1 MTMGVLRRIAGAI
14 TSLAGVAVLLLLIA
28 GVPLMLVLLVG
39 WPLPHTLPS
48 WNQITMT
55 FQTQGIDMGVLLR
68 VLACVLWVLWAY
80 LMVGM
85 LVELVATLRGLQGR
99 RRPWVAPGQRLAALL
114 VGVVM
119 LGIALM
125 SRPAASTRPVS
136 LSAALTPKTAV
147 VALYDPPP
155 HPDPAA
161 VHASLLSSSPA
172 PAADQN
178 VQVQPGDSL
187 WAIAGQEYGNPQE
200 WPQIWGANQGQVED
214 NGQTFTDPSLID
226 PGWQL
231 TVPDASPAA
240 TTVPPVET
248 PAAAASPP
256 ALNAEQEVE
265 VQSGD
270 SLWAISGRE
279 YGNPQDWTQIWDAD
293 QRQTEENGQVFT
305 DPSLIDPGW
314 NLQVPALDP
323 TATAPTAPAAPSVP
337 TQAVPPASGVAPHD
351 LGLPSLAP
359 SLAPVAPSVVSGGAP
374 ASLPA
379 TGVPRTDAGSAV
391 HGPTST
397 DAWVVTLAE
406 AGVLAGITAAALG
419 GLLLAAQRYERWRR
433 RPGDPEGSR
442 VALLARRPSLLRIR
456 AALGTA
462 GAVAHETAVPSVAVL
477 SLQTRLEAIQ
487 SVPGRVV
494 VGRRAG
500 DDGDAIVDID
510 ELHRVELIGPGAEG
524 AARALMVSFLAHHGI
539 ENGQVVVAT
548 SPEGALIAA
557 SEGTPGLRLLEPAQL
572 LDHLESEI
580 RYQRGVLDRA
590 GFTTWKQRVESADPL
605 PALLAVLPAAAIE
618 SSHLERLTA
627 AVEAARDLAVA
638 VVIVGPLADAWWAD
652 VVEVDAAGTGGALSS
667 LLLGRART
675 LHTLS
680 RSEADELLAV
690 IGAGRDPDLVPELAP
705 AEQDCSANPWQGPSL
720 IPELDEASAL
730 LGAGGAHEPL
740 HAAAVAPPPPPAAPA
755 PPLVISPALGP
766 RRVDIRIYGQVRVL
780 VDGQELVKALPDAG
794 RQVLALL
801 TVRGELTEDEIVD
814 SLGAGSVDQIW
825 RSRFVRGTRGTRPAL
840 REAFGDSTI
849 DPMPFDGG
857 VYRLDPDLVSS
868 DFRRLLAGRDAALD
882 TPVREHRVAL
892 LTRATEGIRGA
903 PFTKA
908 DYLWLAD
915 DQEHV
920 RSVAVDT
927 LSQLAELHAA
937 AGDLDKAIDTLDQA
951 LTLDPD
957 PIEDLFRQQMLWQ
970 HRLGRPQ
977 AARDVYHQLVRQL
990 SDRCDRIPSEETTAL
1005 LDSLDAAP
1013 RVVVR

>member
-1 MTMGVLRRIAGAI
+1 MGVLRRIAGAI

-85 LVELVATLRGLQGR
+85 LVELLATLRGLQGR

-136 LSAALTPKTAV
+136 LSAALTPRIAV

-155 HPDPAA
+155 HAAPAA
-161 VHASLLSSSPA
+161 SHASLLSSSPA

-293 QRQTEENGQVFT
+293 QGQTEENGQVFT

-314 NLQVPALDP
+314 ELPVPALDP
-323 TATAPTAPAAPSVP
+323 TVTAPTAPAAPSVP

-379 TGVPRTDAGSAV
+379 TGVPRTDDGSAV

-510 ELHRVELIGPGAEG
+510 ELHRVELVGPGAEG

-557 SEGTPGLRLLEPAQL
+557 AEGTPGLRLLEPAQL
-572 LDHLESEI
+572 LDHLEGEI

-618 SSHLERLTA
+618 PSHLERLTA

-690 IGAGRDPDLVPELAP
+690 IGVGRDPELVPELAP

-755 PPLVISPALGP
+755 PPLVIPPALGP

-868 DFRRLLAGRDAALD
+868 DFRRLLAGRDAALA
-882 TPVREHRVAL
+882 TTVPEHRVAL
-892 LTRATEGIRGA
+892 LTRGTEGIRGA

>member
-1 MTMGVLRRIAGAI
+1 MGVLRRIAGAI

-125 SRPAASTRPVS
+125 NRPAASTRPVS
-136 LSAALTPKTAV
+136 LSAALTPRTAV

-155 HPDPAA
+155 HPAPAA
-161 VHASLLSSSPA
+161 SHASLLSSSPA

-187 WAIAGQEYGNPQE
+187 WAIAGQEYGKPQE

-293 QRQTEENGQVFT
+293 QGQTEENGQVFT

-314 NLQVPALDP
+314 ELPVPALDP
-323 TATAPTAPAAPSVP
+323 TVTAPTAPAAPSVP

-379 TGVPRTDAGSAV
+379 TGVPRTDDGSAV

-510 ELHRVELIGPGAEG
+510 ELHRVELVGPGAEG

-557 SEGTPGLRLLEPAQL
+557 AEGAPSLRLLEPAHL
-572 LDHLESEI
+572 LDHLEGEI

-590 GFTTWKQRVESADPL
+590 GFTTWKQRVQSADPL

-618 SSHLERLTA
+618 PSHLERLTA

-690 IGAGRDPDLVPELAP
+690 IGVGRDPELVPELAP
-705 AEQDCSANPWQGPSL
+705 AEQDSSANPWQGPSL
-720 IPELDEASAL
+720 IPELEEASAL

-755 PPLVISPALGP
+755 PPLVIPPALGP

-857 VYRLDPDLVSS
+857 VYRLDPGLVSS

-882 TPVREHRVAL
+882 TPVPEHRVAL

>member
-1 MTMGVLRRIAGAI
+1 M
-14 TSLAGVAVLLLLIA
+14 
-28 GVPLMLVLLVG
+28 
-39 WPLPHTLPS
+39 
-48 WNQITMT
+48 
-55 FQTQGIDMGVLLR
+55 
-68 VLACVLWVLWAY
+68 
-80 LMVGM
+80 
-85 LVELVATLRGLQGR
+85 
-99 RRPWVAPGQRLAALL
+99 
-114 VGVVM
+114 
-119 LGIALM
+119 
-125 SRPAASTRPVS
+125 
-136 LSAALTPKTAV
+136 
-147 VALYDPPP
+147 
-155 HPDPAA
+155 
-161 VHASLLSSSPA
+161 
-172 PAADQN
+172 
-178 VQVQPGDSL
+178 
-187 WAIAGQEYGNPQE
+187 
-200 WPQIWGANQGQVED
+200 
-214 NGQTFTDPSLID
+214 
-226 PGWQL
+226 
-231 TVPDASPAA
+231 
-240 TTVPPVET
+240 
-248 PAAAASPP
+248 
-256 ALNAEQEVE
+256 
-265 VQSGD
+265 
-270 SLWAISGRE
+270 
-279 YGNPQDWTQIWDAD
+279 
-293 QRQTEENGQVFT
+293 
-305 DPSLIDPGW
+305 
-314 NLQVPALDP
+314 
-323 TATAPTAPAAPSVP
+323 
-337 TQAVPPASGVAPHD
+337 
-351 LGLPSLAP
+351 
-359 SLAPVAPSVVSGGAP
+359 
-374 ASLPA
+374 
-379 TGVPRTDAGSAV
+379 
-391 HGPTST
+391 
-397 DAWVVTLAE
+397 VTLAE
-406 AGVLAGITAAALG
+406 AGVVAGITAAALG

-510 ELHRVELIGPGAEG
+510 ELHRVELVGPGAEG
-524 AARALMVSFLAHHGI
+524 AARALIVSFLAHHGI

-548 SPEGALIAA
+548 TPDGALIAA
-557 SEGTPGLRLLEPAQL
+557 AEGTPGLRLLEPGQL

-590 GFTTWKQRVESADPL
+590 GFTTWKERLDSPDPL

-618 SSHLERLTA
+618 PSHLERLTA

-652 VVEVDAAGTGGALSS
+652 VVEVDPAGSGGALSS

-690 IGAGRDPDLVPELAP
+690 IGAGRNPELVPELAP
-705 AEQDCSANPWQGPSL
+705 AEQEGSANPWQGPSL
-720 IPELDEASAL
+720 IPELDEASAV
-730 LGAGGAHEPL
+730 LG
-740 HAAAVAPPPPPAAPA
+740 AAAVAPPPRPAAPV
-755 PPLVISPALGP
+755 PLLVIPPALEP
-766 RRVDIRIYGQVRVL
+766 CRVDIRIYGQVRVL

-801 TVRGELTEDEIVD
+801 TVRGELTEDEIVN

-840 REAFGDSTI
+840 REALGDSTI

-868 DFRRLLAGRDAALD
+868 DFRRLLAGRDAALAS
-882 TPVREHRVAL
+882 TVPEHRVAL
-892 LTRATEGIRGA
+892 LTRGTEGIRGA

-977 AARDVYHQLVRQL
+977 AARDVYRQLVRQL

-1005 LDSLDAAP
+1005 LEFPRRRAARGGEVAGHVAIVTVVGAVRADAFTCEGGHRP
-1013 RVVVR
+1013 RDVRVEVRR